1 MAKKQ
6 KRIEIDVKLIV
17 DVYNLIT
24 SSSKIDWDDFV
35 TTRLYK
41 VLKKEGVDPYTELKK
56 NQRRRRYEMDK
67 C

>member
-1 MAKKQ
+1 MAEKQ
-6 KRIEIDVKLIV
+6 KKIKIDVKLIV

-41 VLKKEGVDPYTELKK
+41 VLKKEGIKI
-56 NQRRRRYEMDK
+56 
-67 C
+67 